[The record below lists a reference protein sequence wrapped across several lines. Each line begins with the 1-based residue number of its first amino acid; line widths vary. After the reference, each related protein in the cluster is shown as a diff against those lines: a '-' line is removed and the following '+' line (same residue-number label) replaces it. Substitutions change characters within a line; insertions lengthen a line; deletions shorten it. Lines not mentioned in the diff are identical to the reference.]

1 MPAGQLPVGG
11 AMIYSEA
18 LASQLAML
26 NWWEHDDGESERISE
41 GVGAAERDAHPG
53 MAPRRLKKMMVDMF
67 SKGDT
72 YYISQEIID
81 VLLGGFDTLPYGLLG
96 DVRPS
101 WPYGWAFF
109 EKPVVVPFPNAT
121 LWDLQGIAWGPVLDQ
136 QRQGIGGLNL
146 AVFVSTPKSA
156 HMTCTGMTTW
166 RWGDSWDQQ
175 WGATKELELGDH
187 ARVVDRNGQV
197 IFGQWLSKLIFS
209 FFAFIRQECVTIQNQ
224 PAARPIRRHLPK
236 SYAAEPIIKV
246 IQLRRRSTAT
256 NADESVS
263 VDYSCRWLVRG
274 HWRNQ
279 FYPGSQSHRPRYIQP
294 YVKGPDDKPL
304 KPTKSSLF
312 AVVR

>member
-1 MPAGQLPVGG
+1 
-11 AMIYSEA
+11 MIYSEA
-18 LASQLAML
+18 LVSQLAML
-26 NWWEHDDGESERISE
+26 NWWEHDGSESEHIYKGIRASE
-41 GVGAAERDAHPG
+41 KDAHPI

-67 SKGDT
+67 SQGDT
-72 YYISQEIID
+72 YYISQEIAD
-81 VLLGGFDTLPYGLLG
+81 VLLGGFDTLPDSPLG
-96 DVRPS
+96 DVRPN

-109 EKPVVVPFPNAT
+109 EKPVVVPFPHAYP
-121 LWDLQGIAWGPVLDQ
+121 WDLQGLAWGPALDQ
-136 QRQGIGGLNL
+136 QRQGLGGLNL
-146 AVFVSTPKSA
+146 AVFVSTPKTA
-156 HMTCTGMTTW
+156 HMTCAGMSTW
-166 RWGDSWDQQ
+166 RWEASWDQQ
-175 WGATKELELGDH
+175 WGRTDESLPEEYAL
-187 ARVVDRNGQV
+187 
-197 IFGQWLSKLIFS
+197 GQWMSKLILS

-263 VDYSCRWLVRG
+263 IDYSCRWLVRG

-279 FYPGSQSHRPRYIQP
+279 FYPGSKSHRPRYIQP

-304 KPTKSSLF
+304 KPTKTSLF

>member
-18 LASQLAML
+18 LASQIMML
-26 NWWEHDDGESERISE
+26 NRWEHDNSESRRIAEEFIQDEARFAEEAGVSSE
-41 GVGAAERDAHPG
+41 GELKRPSPSPG
-53 MAPRRLKKMMVDMF
+53 TLQRNFAQIFRMAD
-67 SKGDT
+67 S
-72 YYISQEIID
+72 YYVAQEITN
-81 VLLGGFDTLPYGLLG
+81 VLLDGFDTLPDTPLG
-96 DVRPS
+96 DIRPS
-101 WPYGWAFF
+101 SPYGWVIF
-109 EKPVVVPFPNAT
+109 EKPVICPMVSLNA
-121 LWDLQGIAWGPVLDQ
+121 DQYIKAFAWGPLINGDDDASSALH
-136 QRQGIGGLNL
+136 IC
-146 AVFVSTPKSA
+146 AFVSNNYRCVSIIIWPWEYGWNHPELKPTVEA
-156 HMTCTGMTTW
+156 HREPT
-166 RWGDSWDQQ
+166 
-175 WGATKELELGDH
+175 
-187 ARVVDRNGQV
+187 N
-197 IFGQWLSKLIFS
+197 WLNKLIFS

-236 SYAAEPIIKV
+236 TYTAEPIIKV

-279 FYPGSQSHRPRYIQP
+279 FYPGSKSHRPRYIQP